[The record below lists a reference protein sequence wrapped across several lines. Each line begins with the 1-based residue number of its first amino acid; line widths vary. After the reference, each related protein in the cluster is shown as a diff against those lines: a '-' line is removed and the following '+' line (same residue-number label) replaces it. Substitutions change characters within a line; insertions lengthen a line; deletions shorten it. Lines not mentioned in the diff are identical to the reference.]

1 MGVDNGCPCEHVSVT
16 CSVEEGDGVVEVAEG
31 GVTALE
37 FEVKDSVVV
46 KVASNERSVDLE
58 KVVFGFGFVD

>member
-1 MGVDNGCPCEHVSVT
+1 LI
-16 CSVEEGDGVVEVAEG
+16 EEGDGVVKVANG

-37 FEVKDSVVV
+37 LEVQDSVVIET
-46 KVASNERSVDLE
+46 ATNESCVDLE